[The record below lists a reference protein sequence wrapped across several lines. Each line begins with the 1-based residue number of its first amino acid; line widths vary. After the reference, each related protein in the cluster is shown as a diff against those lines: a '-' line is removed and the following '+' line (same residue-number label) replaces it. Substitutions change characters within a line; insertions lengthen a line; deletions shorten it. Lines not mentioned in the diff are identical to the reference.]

1 MSESNHMLIN
11 DQNFS
16 EEVLKSRELVLVD
29 FWAPWCGPCR
39 LVGPV
44 IEDLANEYQGK
55 IKVGKLNVDENE
67 QTAYRYGIR
76 SIPTIILFK
85 DGRPVD
91 QIVGAVPKH
100 IIKKM
105 IDKNLISN

>member
-1 MSESNHMLIN
+1 MSGNNQFEVN
-11 DQNFS
+11 DQNFT
-16 EEVLKSRELVLVD
+16 EEVLKSREPVLVD

-39 LVGPV
+39 LVGPI
-44 IEDLANEYQGK
+44 IEQLASEYEGK
-55 IKVGKLNVDENE
+55 LKVGKLNVDENE

-85 DGRPVD
+85 DGKVVD

-100 IIKKM
+100 VLKNM
-105 IDKNLISN
+105 IDKNIVTN

>member
-1 MSESNHMLIN
+1 MAENNHLVIS

-16 EEVLKSRELVLVD
+16 DEVLKSREPVLVD

-44 IEDLANEYQGK
+44 VEELASEYQGR

-100 IIKKM
+100 ILKKM
-105 IDKNLISN
+105 IDKNIVSN

>member
-1 MSESNHMLIN
+1 MSGNNHFEVT
-11 DQNFS
+11 DQNFTTL
-16 EEVLKSRELVLVD
+16 VLKSNEPVLVD

-44 IEDLANEYQGK
+44 IEELADEYRGR

-76 SIPTIILFK
+76 SIPTIMLFK
-85 DGRPVD
+85 DGKPVD
-91 QIVGAVPKH
+91 QIIGAVPKH
-100 IIKKM
+100 VLKKM
-105 IDKNLISN
+105 LDKHIISN

>member
-1 MSESNHMLIN
+1 MSENNHLEVN
-11 DQNFS
+11 DQNFTS
-16 EEVLKSRELVLVD
+16 IVLSSNEPVLVD

-44 IEDLANEYQGK
+44 IEELASEYQGK
-55 IKVGKLNVDENE
+55 IKVGKMNVDENE

-85 DGRPVD
+85 GGKPVD
-91 QIVGAVPKH
+91 QIIGAVPKH
-100 IIKKM
+100 ILKRM
-105 IDKNLISN
+105 IDKHIMTN